1 MSYPLT
7 AKANRYAREV
17 VSGKIPACEFV
28 RLACQRH
35 LNDLKQENQA
45 NYPYRFSKEKSE
57 SILKFAEL
65 LPHVKGK
72 WSGQNILLEPW
83 QCFFLGCVFGWVKK
97 TDNLRR
103 FREVYACI
111 PRKSGKALALDTEIP
126 TPEGFKRI
134 ADIHA
139 GDKVIGVDGCPCNVI
154 AESEIFTDHECYEIE
169 FSTGEKVIADAG
181 HLWLTTAKVNAPNM
195 SMKGIKKDGKAITR
209 VRTTEEIFK
218 TVRFSKRNDTNHIV
232 QLANAVSLPERE
244 YLVKPYILGA
254 WLGDGTTR
262 VGLITI
268 SYQDSVEMVG
278 YLEQCGEVVKENKST
293 NKNSGMYSLT
303 AIRSWNGK
311 KRDLSGTCRLNKIGV
326 LNNKHIPDEYFLGS
340 YQQRLELLQGL
351 MDTDGFIDKEKGYC
365 YFYNTNKQLAYDV
378 KSLVAS
384 LGLKP
389 NFNSKQAKLH
399 GVKHRI
405 CYIVSFIADRSIP
418 VFKLKRKFSRQRDF
432 KTLTSRSHTRTIVN
446 VRPVESQP
454 VKCISVDSEDSL
466 FLITRSYIPTHNSVL
481 GAVIG
486 LYMFAA
492 DKELGAE
499 VYAAATSEAQAYE
512 VFRPAWMMV
521 STSPDMKKYFNIE
534 LGGTAKNPG
543 NIYSLST
550 ASRFETVIGKPGDG
564 SSPHCWI
571 LDEFHEAKTDESYD
585 TGKTGMGARSQPLMC
600 VITTAGT
607 NTSYPCYSKQK
618 QVEKVLSGEMVN
630 DELFG
635 IIYTIDK
642 NDDWTK
648 IETWKKANPNYGVSV
663 FEDFLK
669 GQLRTALQDPRKQNI
684 VKCKHLNMWS
694 NAGDAWMNMAEWSKC
709 GDSTLDI
716 TDFEG
721 EPCYLGLDLASKID
735 IAAAM
740 MIFKRKDEYYL
751 FSKYYIPEER
761 TYGENMAH
769 YAGWAHD
776 GYLETT
782 PGSRID
788 IERIQNDIRDLA
800 KRFDLSG
807 SNNGGGEVCND
818 PWNAQQLIT
827 NLMND
832 KIGVVEVPQT
842 VAMLSE
848 PMKELEAAVLEGKFH
863 HDNNPCTYWMFA
875 NVCCKIDKKDNIFPF
890 KEGEENKIDGA
901 VATITAMARAM
912 YDKGDAKS
920 VYEDRGVLTF

>member
-35 LNDLKQENQA
+35 LNALKQESQA
-45 NYPYRFSKEKSE
+45 NYPYKFSKEKSE
-57 SILKFAEL
+57 SILQFAEL

-72 WSGQNILLEPW
+72 WSGQNIILEPW
-83 QCFFLGCVFGWVKK
+83 QCFFLGCVFGWIKK

-111 PRKSGKALALDTEIP
+111 PRKSGK
-126 TPEGFKRI
+126 
-134 ADIHA
+134 
-139 GDKVIGVDGCPCNVI
+139 
-154 AESEIFTDHECYEIE
+154 
-169 FSTGEKVIADAG
+169 
-181 HLWLTTAKVNAPNM
+181 
-195 SMKGIKKDGKAITR
+195 
-209 VRTTEEIFK
+209 
-218 TVRFSKRNDTNHIV
+218 
-232 QLANAVSLPERE
+232 
-244 YLVKPYILGA
+244 
-254 WLGDGTTR
+254 
-262 VGLITI
+262 
-268 SYQDSVEMVG
+268 
-278 YLEQCGEVVKENKST
+278 
-293 NKNSGMYSLT
+293 
-303 AIRSWNGK
+303 
-311 KRDLSGTCRLNKIGV
+311 
-326 LNNKHIPDEYFLGS
+326 
-340 YQQRLELLQGL
+340 
-351 MDTDGFIDKEKGYC
+351 
-365 YFYNTNKQLAYDV
+365 
-378 KSLVAS
+378 
-384 LGLKP
+384 
-389 NFNSKQAKLH
+389 
-399 GVKHRI
+399 
-405 CYIVSFIADRSIP
+405 
-418 VFKLKRKFSRQRDF
+418 
-432 KTLTSRSHTRTIVN
+432 
-446 VRPVESQP
+446 
-454 VKCISVDSEDSL
+454 
-466 FLITRSYIPTHNSVL
+466 SVL

-635 IIYTIDK
+635 IIYTTDK

-709 GDSTLDI
+709 GASTLDI

-751 FSKYYIPEER
+751 FSRYYIPEER

-776 GYLETT
+776 GYLDTT

-807 SNNGGGEVCND
+807 SANGGGEVCND

-832 KIGVVEVPQT
+832 KIGVVEVAQT

-863 HDNNPCTYWMFA
+863 HDGNPCTYWMFA

>member
-45 NYPYRFSKEKSE
+45 NYPYKFSKEKSE

-72 WSGQNILLEPW
+72 WSGQNIILEPW

-111 PRKSGKALALDTEIP
+111 PRKSGK
-126 TPEGFKRI
+126 
-134 ADIHA
+134 
-139 GDKVIGVDGCPCNVI
+139 
-154 AESEIFTDHECYEIE
+154 
-169 FSTGEKVIADAG
+169 
-181 HLWLTTAKVNAPNM
+181 
-195 SMKGIKKDGKAITR
+195 
-209 VRTTEEIFK
+209 
-218 TVRFSKRNDTNHIV
+218 
-232 QLANAVSLPERE
+232 
-244 YLVKPYILGA
+244 
-254 WLGDGTTR
+254 
-262 VGLITI
+262 
-268 SYQDSVEMVG
+268 
-278 YLEQCGEVVKENKST
+278 
-293 NKNSGMYSLT
+293 
-303 AIRSWNGK
+303 
-311 KRDLSGTCRLNKIGV
+311 
-326 LNNKHIPDEYFLGS
+326 
-340 YQQRLELLQGL
+340 
-351 MDTDGFIDKEKGYC
+351 
-365 YFYNTNKQLAYDV
+365 
-378 KSLVAS
+378 
-384 LGLKP
+384 
-389 NFNSKQAKLH
+389 
-399 GVKHRI
+399 
-405 CYIVSFIADRSIP
+405 
-418 VFKLKRKFSRQRDF
+418 
-432 KTLTSRSHTRTIVN
+432 
-446 VRPVESQP
+446 
-454 VKCISVDSEDSL
+454 
-466 FLITRSYIPTHNSVL
+466 SVL

-521 STSPDMKKYFNIE
+521 STSSDMKKYFNIE

-648 IETWKKANPNYGVSV
+648 IETWEKANPNYGVSV

-751 FSKYYIPEER
+751 FSRYYIPEER

-776 GYLETT
+776 GYLDTT

-832 KIGVVEVPQT
+832 KIGVVEVAQT

>member
-35 LNDLKQENQA
+35 LNDLKQENQS
-45 NYPYRFSKEKSE
+45 NYPYKFSKEKSE

-83 QCFFLGCVFGWVKK
+83 QCFFLGCVFGWIKK

-111 PRKSGKALALDTEIP
+111 PRKSGK
-126 TPEGFKRI
+126 
-134 ADIHA
+134 
-139 GDKVIGVDGCPCNVI
+139 
-154 AESEIFTDHECYEIE
+154 
-169 FSTGEKVIADAG
+169 
-181 HLWLTTAKVNAPNM
+181 
-195 SMKGIKKDGKAITR
+195 
-209 VRTTEEIFK
+209 
-218 TVRFSKRNDTNHIV
+218 
-232 QLANAVSLPERE
+232 
-244 YLVKPYILGA
+244 
-254 WLGDGTTR
+254 
-262 VGLITI
+262 
-268 SYQDSVEMVG
+268 
-278 YLEQCGEVVKENKST
+278 
-293 NKNSGMYSLT
+293 
-303 AIRSWNGK
+303 
-311 KRDLSGTCRLNKIGV
+311 
-326 LNNKHIPDEYFLGS
+326 
-340 YQQRLELLQGL
+340 
-351 MDTDGFIDKEKGYC
+351 
-365 YFYNTNKQLAYDV
+365 
-378 KSLVAS
+378 
-384 LGLKP
+384 
-389 NFNSKQAKLH
+389 
-399 GVKHRI
+399 
-405 CYIVSFIADRSIP
+405 
-418 VFKLKRKFSRQRDF
+418 
-432 KTLTSRSHTRTIVN
+432 
-446 VRPVESQP
+446 
-454 VKCISVDSEDSL
+454 
-466 FLITRSYIPTHNSVL
+466 SVL

-740 MIFKRKDEYYL
+740 MLFKRKDEYYL
-751 FSKYYIPEER
+751 FSRYYIPEER

-769 YAGWAHD
+769 YAGWSHD

-832 KIGVVEVPQT
+832 KIGVVEVAQT

-863 HDNNPCTYWMFA
+863 HDSNPCTYWMFA

-912 YDKGDAKS
+912 YDKGYARS
-920 VYEDRGVLTF
+920 IYEDRGVLVF